1 MAEAVGLA
9 ASIAGPIGNTG
20 QIAKTGL
27 FIKGFLSDIKNAP
40 DNIRSLA
47 AEIESLST
55 AATKTEDI
63 LTKYKSLD
71 TNVDFEAE
79 CEDLARF
86 VDLLNESRNK
96 IEEDATKFGTGKGRW
111 WERLGSAVRKKE
123 VAEVLLSVERAKT
136 LVIGM
141 ELKILI
147 NHQYRHGDVLAHLS
161 SDISSVRNDLCNI
174 GPAIKGLSQA
184 RADEFS
190 ALDQMLDSVLQRGLQ
205 RHYQEFGAS

>member
-96 IEEDATKFGTGKGRW
+96 IEEDATKFGKVVGTTRKCST
-111 WERLGSAVRKKE
+111 EEGSGGGAAPCGE
-123 VAEVLLSVERAKT
+123 SEDAS
-136 LVIGM
+136 
-141 ELKILI
+141 
-147 NHQYRHGDVLAHLS
+147 YRHGTEDSNYRNGDVLAHLS

-174 GPAIKGLSQA
+174 GPAIKGLS
-184 RADEFS
+184 
-190 ALDQMLDSVLQRGLQ
+190 
-205 RHYQEFGAS
+205 